1 MLLHEGGR
9 ACVVVKRQR
18 LFLGSAKMNSKML
31 GIKKKTNNS
40 SVIAERYCSRGTY
53 N

>member
-9 ACVVVKRQR
+9 AYVVVKRQR

-31 GIKKKTNNS
+31 GIKKKNNS